1 MEVNALKAVRKGLR
15 IAFSLGLKKI
25 ETELIKENI
34 DMNQLS
40 ILKTQF
46 IDKFQRLDTCQNQ
59 ISEQLLGTEDAV
71 QEYLD
76 DMEDAENYRD
86 RYIEM
91 CTRVDLKIRETFVP
105 TETEKRCFKLPK
117 IELKKFSGEAK
128 DFLAFWSQF
137 QKIHNDKSIAEEDK
151 MQYLLQFVE
160 PKSKAERLVLS
171 FPATA
176 ENYPKAI
183 DQLKERFGHEDLLV
197 QIYVRELLNLVMKN
211 AVSGRTKTDLSALYD
226 ELEGKLRSLESL
238 GRTQEKYGDFLTPL
252 VESCLPKEILMAWEG
267 KRSTETDAKGSRTLE
282 HLMTFLRLEVQ
293 GEEMVQVAK
302 SGFGTPIRKK
312 DSPTERVKP
321 TELMTASALASS
333 VKSSGITDPLLN
345 ENTKEN
351 FELTDFKNK
360 MKILPNG
367 RYEVKLPSKCNSE
380 NLPSNK
386 ELTWKRHLRMMNKLR
401 NGKFFEDYKSVFRQW
416 EDLNI
421 IERVPEVELNNECH
435 YLLHRP
441 VIKLDSAT
449 TKIRPVFDASA
460 REKGKPS
467 LNDCLYKGVNLF
479 ELIPDILDRFRIYP
493 FGIVADIEKA
503 FLMLSVAPKDRDYL
517 SDFFFPCNEKQLVY
531 RHSRVVFGVSSSPYL
546 LNVSIM
552 HLLENCN
559 SECKEVAQKLKSS
572 FYVDNCVTG
581 VFRADEIEIFIE
593 KTKLIMS
600 EGCFNLRIFES
611 NMTSK
616 SVDKHSGKTFILG
629 IIWDLDNDD
638 LKCCNFDSLTCE
650 VKIT

>member
-1 MEVNALKAVRKGLR
+1 MEVNALKAARKGLR
-15 IAFSLGLKKI
+15 IAFSLSLKKI

-46 IDKFQRLDTCQNQ
+46 IDKFKKLDTCQNQ
-59 ISEQLLGTEDAV
+59 ISEQLLGTEHAV

-86 RYIEM
+86 RYIEI
-91 CTRVDLKIRETFVP
+91 CTRVDLKIRETVVP
-105 TETEKRCFKLPK
+105 TETEKRSFKLPK

-128 DFLAFWSQF
+128 TFLAFWSQF
-137 QKIHNDKSIAEEDK
+137 QKIHNDKGIAEEDK
-151 MQYLLQFVE
+151 MQYLLQSVE

-176 ENYPKAI
+176 KNYPKAI
-183 DQLKERFGHEDLLV
+183 DQLKERFGREDLLV

-252 VESCLPKEILMAWEG
+252 VESCLPEEILMAWER
-267 KRSTETDAKGSRTLE
+267 KRNTETDAIYKGSRTLE
-282 HLMTFLRLEVQ
+282 HLMTFLLLEVQ
-293 GEEMVQVAK
+293 GEEMVQLAK

-321 TELMTASALASS
+321 TELTTASALASS
-333 VKSSGITDPLLN
+333 VKSSVLSEKKISGFISKIEDKHILNEIKNREIILSDLNCKETEIGLLIGADNIGKLLTGNLIEFDSGLTAIETKLRWTVIGKVCSNDKNVMLTTSSLHVRNVSVKELWELDVLGITDPLLN
-345 ENTKEN
+345 ESTKEN

-360 MKILPNG
+360 MKILPDG
-367 RYEVKLPSKCNSE
+367 RYEVKLPWKCNSE
-380 NLPSNK
+380 NLLSNK
-386 ELTWKRHLRMMNKLR
+386 ELTWKRHLRMTNKLR

-416 EDLNI
+416 ENLNI
-421 IERVPEVELNNECH
+421 IERVSEVELNNECH
-435 YLLHRP
+435 YLPHRP

-467 LNDCLYKGVNLF
+467 LNDCLYKGVNLI

-493 FGIVADIEKA
+493 VGIVADIEKA

-517 SDFFFPCNEKQLVY
+517 RFFFPMQ
-531 RHSRVVFGVSSSPYL
+531 
-546 LNVSIM
+546 
-552 HLLENCN
+552 
-559 SECKEVAQKLKSS
+559 
-572 FYVDNCVTG
+572 
-581 VFRADEIEIFIE
+581 
-593 KTKLIMS
+593 
-600 EGCFNLRIFES
+600 
-611 NMTSK
+611 
-616 SVDKHSGKTFILG
+616 
-629 IIWDLDNDD
+629 
-638 LKCCNFDSLTCE
+638 
-650 VKIT
+650 

>member
-1 MEVNALKAVRKGLR
+1 MEVNALKAARKGLR
-15 IAFSLGLKKI
+15 TAFSLSLKKI
-25 ETELIKENI
+25 ETELMKENI

-46 IDKFQRLDTCQNQ
+46 IDKFQRLDTCQSQ
-59 ISEQLLGTEDAV
+59 ISEQLLDTEDAV

-91 CTRVDLKIRETFVP
+91 CTRVDLKIRETVVP
-105 TETEKRCFKLPK
+105 TETEKRSFKLPK

-137 QKIHNDKSIAEEDK
+137 QKIHNDKGIAEEDK
-151 MQYLLQFVE
+151 MQYLLQSVE

-183 DQLKERFGHEDLLV
+183 DQLKERFGREDLLV

-252 VESCLPKEILMAWEG
+252 VESCLPEEILMAWER
-267 KRSTETDAKGSRTLE
+267 KRNTETDAKGSRTLK

-293 GEEMVQVAK
+293 GEEMVQLAK
-302 SGFGTPIRKK
+302 SGFGTPIRKR

-321 TELMTASALASS
+321 TELMTASALESS
-333 VKSSGITDPLLN
+333 EKSSGITDPLLN

-360 MKILPNG
+360 MKILPDG
-367 RYEVKLPSKCNSE
+367 RYEVKLPWKCNSE

-435 YLLHRP
+435 YLPHRP

-467 LNDCLYKGVNLF
+467 LNDCLYKGVNLI

-493 FGIVADIEKA
+493 VGIVADIEKA

-517 SDFFFPCNEKQLVY
+517 RFFSHAMKN
-531 RHSRVVFGVSSSPYL
+531 
-546 LNVSIM
+546 N
-552 HLLENCN
+552 
-559 SECKEVAQKLKSS
+559 
-572 FYVDNCVTG
+572 
-581 VFRADEIEIFIE
+581 
-593 KTKLIMS
+593 
-600 EGCFNLRIFES
+600 
-611 NMTSK
+611 
-616 SVDKHSGKTFILG
+616 
-629 IIWDLDNDD
+629 
-638 LKCCNFDSLTCE
+638 
-650 VKIT
+650 

>member
-1 MEVNALKAVRKGLR
+1 MKVNALKAARKGLR
-15 IAFSLGLKKI
+15 TAFSLSLKKI

-46 IDKFQRLDTCQNQ
+46 IDKFQRLGTCQSQ
-59 ISEQLLGTEDAV
+59 ISEQLLDTEDAV

-91 CTRVDLKIRETFVP
+91 CTRVDLKIRETVAP
-105 TETEKRCFKLPK
+105 TETEKRSFKLPK

-151 MQYLLQFVE
+151 MQYLLQSVE
-160 PKSKAERLVLS
+160 PKSKTERLVLS

-183 DQLKERFGHEDLLV
+183 DQLKERFGREDLLV

-226 ELEGKLRSLESL
+226 ELEGKLRSLDSL
-238 GRTQEKYGDFLTPL
+238 GRTQEKYGVFFTPL
-252 VESCLPKEILMAWEG
+252 VESCLPEEILKAWER
-267 KRSTETDAKGSRTLE
+267 KRNTETDAKGSRTLE

-293 GEEMVQVAK
+293 GEEMVRLAK
-302 SGFGTPIRKK
+302 SGFGTAIRKR

-333 VKSSGITDPLLN
+333 VKSSAIETKLGWTVIGKVCSNDKNVTLTTSSLHVRNVSVKELWELDVLGITDPLLN

-351 FELTDFKNK
+351 FELTDFKSK
-360 MKILPNG
+360 MKILPDG
-367 RYEVKLPSKCNSE
+367 RYEVKLPWKCNSE

-435 YLLHRP
+435 YLPHRP

-467 LNDCLYKGVNLF
+467 LNDCLYKGVNLI

-493 FGIVADIEKA
+493 VGIVADIEKT

-517 SDFFFPCNEKQLVY
+517 RNFFPMQ
-531 RHSRVVFGVSSSPYL
+531 
-546 LNVSIM
+546 
-552 HLLENCN
+552 
-559 SECKEVAQKLKSS
+559 
-572 FYVDNCVTG
+572 
-581 VFRADEIEIFIE
+581 
-593 KTKLIMS
+593 
-600 EGCFNLRIFES
+600 
-611 NMTSK
+611 
-616 SVDKHSGKTFILG
+616 
-629 IIWDLDNDD
+629 
-638 LKCCNFDSLTCE
+638 
-650 VKIT
+650 